1 MAGRPKKTEQTIESK
16 IEEKEVKKVDQPK
29 QETSNFDEIMNPE
42 NMMKMFA
49 MFQQMQNMQ
58 QNLAQE
64 NKIETKNKK
73 ADNNKV
79 FTKADLAK
87 ITDEVVIVK
96 SAVDNVTFISPKT
109 KIEYS
114 WSVKG
119 DIDSLPVSEILAM
132 ETASKRFLHTPW
144 LIIEDER
151 VIQALDLKPIYDLI
165 KKVENIDELIQLS
178 ESQIQRIFEE
188 LPAQYKNNFRN
199 EIYKKVK
206 TRELNS
212 LTTIDSLS
220 KILKINLR
228 EI

>member
-1 MAGRPKKTEQTIESK
+1 MAGRQKKTEQIIENK
-16 IEEKEVKKVDQPK
+16 IEEKEVNKVKVEK
-29 QETSNFDEIMNPE
+29 QETSKIDDFMTPE

-49 MFQQMQNMQ
+49 MFQQMQ
-58 QNLAQE
+58 QNLTQE
-64 NKIETKNKK
+64 NKIEDKTQKIDK
-73 ADNNKV
+73 NKV

-87 ITDEVVIVK
+87 ITDEVVVVK

-119 DIDSLPVSEILAM
+119 DIDRLPVSEILAM
-132 ETASKRFLHTPW
+132 ESASKRFLHTPW

-151 VIQALDLKPIYDLI
+151 VIQALALNSIYDLI

-178 ESQIQRIFEE
+178 EVQIQRIFDE

-228 EI
+228 DI